1 MKKSD
6 TVVVAFRIDRA
17 LLREVDKDAA
27 SVRRSRPNY
36 ISVALESFILNTR
49 TVQAEM
55 QAEAEKVARS

>member
-17 LLREVDKDAA
+17 LLREVDKNAA

-36 ISVALESFILNTR
+36 ISVALESFIRDT
-49 TVQAEM
+49 
-55 QAEAEKVARS
+55 QAEAEKAARS